1 MNGKY
6 IAAIAT
12 LLLLISGSVMSQ
24 DEPVDLNMI
33 YKIKQEGFKNSDI
46 EDLSFWMTD
55 FTGPRLTAS
64 EGKKRADDWVSAR
77 MKEYGLENV
86 RVEVARPFDRG
97 GWENQKTYVAMT
109 APYYTNFAAN
119 PKAWTG
125 STRGAVKGIPVLLD
139 ISSEDDFEKYKGK
152 LKGKIVIMPSAR
164 SAEVSFDPIAS
175 RYSEEALENLE
186 DMSYAGRGRRRNF
199 DMDDYRRRMMLQQ
212 QASDFLKDEGVA
224 VILSSSGAYNIPRS
238 GGARYTSGGEQPLAE
253 IYLPLEAHGRIQRML
268 EHNVDVEL
276 EVEVKNEFYKS
287 PDVTNVIGEIP
298 GSDPALRDEVVLIG
312 GHYDSWHG
320 GTGAADNAS
329 GCIVMMEAM
338 RILKSLGVQPKRTVR
353 IGLWGGEEQG
363 LHGSRG
369 YVEKYI
375 RDKEGNMLDG
385 FENFAA
391 YFNMDNGTG
400 KFRGIY
406 LQENDMAKPV
416 FESWLKPFEDMG
428 CSTVTLRNTSG
439 TDHLAFDALGLPAFQ
454 FIQDRIEYGRT
465 YHTVMDTY
473 ERLLMDDLKHNA
485 VIIATLA
492 YHAAMRDEPLPRK
505 PQMESTE
512 GQGRGR

>member
-1 MNGKY
+1 MNVKY
-6 IAAIAT
+6 LTAT
-12 LLLLISGSVMSQ
+12 ALLLFVISGTLVSQ
-24 DEPVDLNMI
+24 HEPVDLNMV

-46 EDLSFWMTD
+46 EELSFWMTD
-55 FTGPRLTAS
+55 FAGPRLTAS
-64 EGKKRADDWVSAR
+64 NGKKKADEWAGSR

-109 APYYTNFAAN
+109 APYYSNFTAN

-125 STRGAVKGIPVLLD
+125 STRGAVKGSPVLLD
-139 ISSEDDFEKYKGK
+139 INNEDDFEKYKGQ
-152 LKGKIVIMPSAR
+152 LKGKIVIMPSSN

-175 RYSEEALENLE
+175 RYSEEDLENIKE
-186 DMSYAGRGRRRNF
+186 MSYAGRSRRGNF
-199 DMDDYRRRMMLQQ
+199 NMEDYRRRMMLQQ
-212 QASDFLKDEGVA
+212 QAAEFLKDEGVA

-238 GGARYTSGGEQPLAE
+238 SGARYTSGDDQPIAE

-298 GSDPALRDEVVLIG
+298 GSDPALRDEVVLLG

-320 GTGAADNAS
+320 GTGGADNAS

-338 RILKSLGVQPKRTVR
+338 RILKSLGVQPKRTIR

-375 RDKEGNMLDG
+375 RDKDGNMLEG
-385 FENFAA
+385 FDNFAA

-406 LQENDMAKPV
+406 LQENDMVKPV
-416 FESWLKPFEDMG
+416 FEAWLKPFEDMG
-428 CSTVTLRNTSG
+428 CSTVTLRNTGG

-485 VIIATLA
+485 VVVATLA

-505 PQMESTE
+505 PQLESTE
-512 GQGRGR
+512 GQGRR